1 MSVNIVQNEV
11 RDFSGNEV
19 LKPTSQDNLSVSENK
34 SDQKSSGTTA
44 QSAAGDRV
52 SVSEVWEK
60 AARDFDVRHATPRDI
75 IALSRT
81 LYKAAAITYDDH
93 INLSFQ
99 PEDNADTPTESKPF
113 SHDRKDYI
121 SVWQNKLDNVV
132 RSGGDRTQIEESQ
145 RIQAI
150 LIYVDSLKG

>member
-1 MSVNIVQNEV
+1 MIVQNGINDISSQTDLRRTEQDQAEAPEGEV
-11 RDFSGNEV
+11 KRNSA
-19 LKPTSQDNLSVSENK
+19 LTSSSEEDQVTVS
-34 SDQKSSGTTA
+34 QAWG
-44 QSAAGDRV
+44 QVAGQ
-52 SVSEVWEK
+52 
-60 AARDFDVRHATPRDI
+60 FDVRNATPRDI
-75 IALSRT
+75 ITLSKS
-81 LYKAAAITYDDH
+81 LYEAQAITYDDH

-132 RSGGDRTQIEESQ
+132 RSGGDREQIEEHH

-150 LIYVDSLKG
+150 LTYVDSLKQ